1 MGYRLLAD
9 AVLIVHLAFIAFV
22 VLGGLLVLRWPRI
35 AWLHLPAVAWGA
47 WIEFSGGIC
56 PLTPL
61 EVGLRARGGE
71 AAYSGGFIEHYVT
84 GLIYPEGLDRSS
96 AGRARRVRPGAER
109 RHLCMAPVAAPQA
122 SAALIHRER
131 PVDRSPAPG

>member
-22 VLGGLLVLRWPRI
+22 VLGGLLLLRWPRI
-35 AWLHLPAVAWGA
+35 VWLHLPAVAWGA

-84 GLIYPEGLDRSS
+84 GLIYPAGLDRTQQVVLGVFVLVLN
-96 AGRARRVRPGAER
+96 AGIYAWLLWRRR
-109 RHLCMAPVAAPQA
+109 RLQP
-122 SAALIHRER
+122 R
-131 PVDRSPAPG
+131 